1 MLNRN
6 ICLSLLSVR
15 TCELL
20 VTIPLVLL
28 VSVLSG
34 CGVLKKKEPDPTL
47 DFMKQPL
54 TQEQSQQL
62 AGEVG
67 GNFLYGQGFGDL
79 LINVGGILVTPW
91 YALYVLGNGAL
102 SVADYEPLYVTNLL
116 PKQTKAGYDT
126 VYTTIAS
133 GPGRG
138 AAYIASE
145 PYRTEEIIKER
156 YLTLLNH

>member
-1 MLNRN
+1 MMNCTL
-6 ICLSLLSVR
+6 CLPSRLVR
-15 TCELL
+15 SCEFF
-20 VTIPLVLL
+20 VFVPLVLL
-28 VSVLSG
+28 ILMLTG

-116 PKQTKAGYDT
+116 PKETKAGYDT
-126 VYTTIAS
+126 VYTSIAS

-138 AAYIASE
+138 AAYIAAE

-156 YLTLLNH
+156 YRTLLNQ

>member
-1 MLNRN
+1 ML
-6 ICLSLLSVR
+6 
-15 TCELL
+15 T
-20 VTIPLVLL
+20 
-28 VSVLSG
+28 G

-116 PKQTKAGYDT
+116 PKETKAGYDT
-126 VYTTIAS
+126 VYTSIAS

-138 AAYIASE
+138 AAYIAAE

-156 YLTLLNH
+156 YRTLLNQ